1 MIQIPVSVGELL
13 DKLSILTIKSFK
25 ILDKEKARKVRH
37 ELHIISALSV
47 PYMGDPIT
55 EDLYTDL
62 LAINISL
69 WETEDQLRKF
79 EKEELF
85 NKEFIEFARLVYK
98 TNDQRFDIK
107 NKINQ
112 IYESDIQEVKQYTN
126 YDNGSKK
133 G

>member
-1 MIQIPVSVGELL
+1 MPQIPISVGELL

-47 PYMGDPIT
+47 PYMGDPVT

-69 WETEDQLRKF
+69 WETEDHLRNL
-79 EKEELF
+79 EKE
-85 NKEFIEFARLVYK
+85 
-98 TNDQRFDIK
+98 QRFDATFITLAREVYLRNDDRFEIK

-126 YDNGSKK
+126 YDHRSEK

>member
-1 MIQIPVSVGELL
+1 MPQIPISVGELL

-37 ELHIISALSV
+37 ELHIISAISV
-47 PYMGDPIT
+47 PYMGDPIA

-62 LAINISL
+62 LAVNISL
-69 WETEDQLRKF
+69 WDIEDQLRKF

-85 NKEFIEFARLVYK
+85 NQEFIEFARLVYK
-98 TNDQRFDIK
+98 TNDIRFELK

-112 IYESDIQEVKQYTN
+112 IFESDIQEVKQYTE
-126 YDNGSKK
+126 YDHRSEK